1 MRKNISEEDPTTWV
15 DVQEKIFPRSRKVC
29 LNEKILNKLWM
40 TQEIIRERDLLLFNQ
55 LMFPLCDT
63 PLSRI
68 QEDKRIQYYSKI
80 EKCSNLYA
88 YQIGLGGSYGHGF
101 KPVKIP
107 DYFDAMDSL

>member
-1 MRKNISEEDPTTWV
+1 M
-15 DVQEKIFPRSRKVC
+15 
-29 LNEKILNKLWM
+29 L
-40 TQEIIRERDLLLFNQ
+40 
-55 LMFPLCDT
+55 PLCDT
-63 PLSRI
+63 PLSGI
-68 QEDKRIQYYSKI
+68 QEDKRIQYYSEI